1 MKKLHVLLIAG
12 VASVLVLGG
21 GGAAAWWYLKPKPEQ
36 QVEEA
41 RKVDKTVYKYVSLD
55 KVLVMLRGREGEPLS
70 HYLAVDLV
78 FKTPAEQEKV
88 MKDHLP
94 LLRSVAV
101 KALSAHTLET
111 AGKMTIDQYTEE
123 VNAAFA
129 KSYEA
134 EQREMPFK
142 TAMIGKLIIE

>member
-21 GGAAAWWYLKPKPEQ
+21 GGAAAWWYLKPKGEH
-36 QVEEA
+36 VEEVK
-41 RKVDKTVYKYVSLD
+41 KVDKTVYKYVNLD

-70 HYLAVDLV
+70 HYLAVDFV

-123 VNAAFA
+123 MNAAFA
-129 KSYEA
+129 KSYE
-134 EQREMPFK
+134 EDHREMPFK